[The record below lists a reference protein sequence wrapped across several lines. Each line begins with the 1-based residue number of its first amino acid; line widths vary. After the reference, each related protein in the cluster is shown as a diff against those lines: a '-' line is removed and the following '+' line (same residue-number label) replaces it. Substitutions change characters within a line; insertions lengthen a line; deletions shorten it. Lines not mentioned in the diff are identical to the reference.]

1 MQVADAR
8 IHVFLVS
15 SVHETARKS
24 FVELL
29 RKEFPELEKVEAIY
43 PAHTRVPFLQQLQE
57 RSKERSGRSLKE
69 GEIGLIL
76 TNRQIWRK
84 ILSRASSDE
93 EHFLILESDSKIS
106 ASLLLHQYFHSLSAS
121 YDIFFW
127 GAWFGHMRL
136 LRSKRKAFA
145 AGHWAGEPLINS
157 VACTYG
163 YSINRKAAAV
173 LLKATARIAYP
184 VDEFKRYLTPGQ
196 LRFGG
201 VAPELITVHPSPS
214 TIRQDSSSLKEK
226 IWIFLLD
233 LRNHILSYWR

>member
-1 MQVADAR
+1 MPIVDR
-8 IHVFLVS
+8 PIPVFLVS
-15 SVHETARKS
+15 AVHETARKT
-24 FVELL
+24 FVDVL
-29 RKEFPELEKVEAIY
+29 RKEFPNLEQVDAIY
-43 PAHTRVPFLQQLQE
+43 PSRTRVPFLQQLKE
-57 RSKERSGRSLKE
+57 CSKQRTGRSLKE

-84 ILSRASSDE
+84 ILRLASSDE
-93 EHFLILESDSKIS
+93 EHFLVLESDSKICS
-106 ASLLLHQYFHSLSAS
+106 PLLLQQHFHALSSS

-136 LRSKRKAFA
+136 LRSKRKTFA
-145 AGHWAGEPLINS
+145 AGYSAGEPLINS

-184 VDEFKRYLTPGQ
+184 VDEFKRYLGPGQ

-233 LRNHILSYWR
+233 MRNHILSYCR

>member
-1 MQVADAR
+1 MTVAHAQ
-8 IHVFLVS
+8 IPVFLVS
-15 SVHETARKS
+15 SVHETARKP

-29 RKEFPELEKVEAIY
+29 RKEFPNLEQVEAIY
-43 PAHTRVPFLQQLQE
+43 PSHTRVPFLQQLQE
-57 RSKERSGRSLKE
+57 RSEERTGRSLKE

-76 TNRQIWRK
+76 TNRKIWRK
-84 ILSRASSDE
+84 ILNRASSDE

-106 ASLLLHQYFHSLSAS
+106 ESQLLHKNFNSLSAS

-136 LRSKRKAFA
+136 LRSKRKTFA
-145 AGHWAGEPLINS
+145 VGYSAGEPLINS

-184 VDEFKRYLTPGQ
+184 VDEFKRYLAPGQ

-201 VAPELITVHPSPS
+201 VAPELISVHPSPS
-214 TIRQDSSSLKEK
+214 TIRQDGSSLKEK
-226 IWIFLLD
+226 IWILLLD
-233 LRNHILSYWR
+233 LRNHILSFCR